1 MEIDQT
7 MAFTLTKTRN
17 DLVFRRAAL
26 ADRTWLTDHYLR
38 VRLVGEELRGF
49 TSPGADDH
57 IRVFF
62 PPHDQPFASV
72 EQLRAAPSREYTPLT
87 WDPDAGE
94 LELEFVGHDGD
105 GVGATWAWQAP
116 IGAPVGIGGPRG
128 STVLQGRPDV
138 WFLAGDET
146 AIPAIRRFLALAGPH
161 ATGRVLIEVPE
172 PGREVPVAHP
182 SGVELEY
189 VHRKDLPAG
198 EALIERLNQFGTSD
212 RPTGDVFVFIAA
224 ERSVVKPGRALALDR
239 WGLDPDQTIIKGY
252 WARGNDTYHA
262 PH

>member
-1 MEIDQT
+1 

-116 IGAPVGIGGPRG
+116 IHRG
-128 STVLQGRPDV
+128 
-138 WFLAGDET
+138 
-146 AIPAIRRFLALAGPH
+146 
-161 ATGRVLIEVPE
+161 
-172 PGREVPVAHP
+172 
-182 SGVELEY
+182 
-189 VHRKDLPAG
+189 
-198 EALIERLNQFGTSD
+198 
-212 RPTGDVFVFIAA
+212 
-224 ERSVVKPGRALALDR
+224 
-239 WGLDPDQTIIKGY
+239 
-252 WARGNDTYHA
+252 
-262 PH
+262 